1 MGSVCPRGLARQ
13 PLPFK
18 GGGGWAALVSARNFA
33 YPGEMADTA
42 SPSNDPRAA
51 VCALAP
57 DFAPDPAH
65 ETWLEAEIR
74 RTLDA
79 KAENRM
85 TYRSL
90 DGVVRKFIADAR

>member
-1 MGSVCPRGLARQ
+1 
-13 PLPFK
+13 
-18 GGGGWAALVSARNFA
+18 
-33 YPGEMADTA
+33 MADTV
-42 SPSNDPRAA
+42 SPSNNPRAA
-51 VCALAP
+51 FRALES
-57 DFAPDPAH
+57 DFVPDPAH

-90 DGVVRKFIADAR
+90 DEVVRKFIADAR

>member
-1 MGSVCPRGLARQ
+1 
-13 PLPFK
+13 
-18 GGGGWAALVSARNFA
+18 
-33 YPGEMADTA
+33 MADIA
-42 SPSNDPRAA
+42 SLSNDPRAA
-51 VCALAP
+51 VCALEP
-57 DFAPDPAH
+57 DFPPDPAH

-90 DGVVRKFIADAR
+90 DEVVRKFIADAR